1 MFEDKFYH
9 TSWFQRKYKLYDHYP
24 KTEKF
29 FVSIGTCVARKV
41 AQDKR
46 VLKTYV
52 EQISES
58 LGLDYLNIELNDNNL
73 QWQEYQLR
81 KIRRLGIKPEF
92 ILIQMQRPYYYRNSR
107 FYAFLGDKNIAKLGH
122 PKPSKKLYKEGS
134 AYMRNFVSRNQ
145 QDDVVLFNHMCYS
158 SKEFAVL
165 NSTVGKFPNVILDK
179 WVDGHHQNHHDQIVH
194 DRISGKIIPWLKSH
208 VKYSH
213 V

>member
-1 MFEDKFYH
+1 MLEDKFYH

-29 FVSIGTCVARKV
+29 FISIGTCVARKV
-41 AQDKR
+41 AQDKKM
-46 VLKTYV
+46 LKTYV

-81 KIRRLGIKPEF
+81 KIRKLGVKPRF
-92 ILIQMQRPYYYRNSR
+92 ILVQMQRPYYYRNSP

-134 AYMRNFVSRNQ
+134 AYMRGFVSRNQ